1 MLAKNNAECH
11 EEVNE
16 KIKIALKLLNLR
28 DMCYLI
34 QFWSLY
40 GTGKYKF
47 LKTVNQPFGLGIYE
61 EGLCSYRKES
71 ERKWLPV
78 DAKVQEHD
86 LIPAVRVFKRGLPEW
101 TSDVTKGYSRNHPLQ
116 DCAFRSNLHG
126 YLVLPVFDSFTMS
139 CVGVLES
146 ITSSKYFDCAY
157 EVQQIHRAL
166 KAANLTSPQAFDSSP
181 MSYVDCNNTR
191 RELDEIF
198 KTLKDVCEAYKLPL
212 AQTWTIS
219 SKSSFVATGSN
230 IEMTCSSFNSNCIG
244 KVCMSTTSLPF
255 YVHDLRFWPF
265 REACKEHH
273 LLKSRG
279 VVGRALSSQGSC
291 FCADVTKLD
300 DDEYSLV
307 HNARMNGLASCFAIY
322 LHSIEHGSYVL
333 EFFLPVDMKEVADLQ
348 NLVHKV
354 KLHLKL
360 SSFVLGDVS
369 TTDLIGMQ
377 TNVSQLSLQMQLN
390 SKESATVGK
399 TNAETHCINAKN
411 QSTFSNNDLKNWNN
425 GISNTEELY
434 VNGVTRNK
442 LDVVTKQRRKHKKD
456 SVTREAIQQNFG
468 KPIGEAS
475 KRLGVSRSTLKR
487 VCRKLNITSWP
498 LPHRHKKPAHLSIY
512 VVVLLLVRMKRWSC
526 SSNRHGFS
534 AKWWICGKH
543 NAFDSKFK
551 MSIEAHGSSIISKPS
566 FIPPKD
572 EKILE
577 RHHLSQIFNE
587 PASIETPNTN
597 PPQVRFDMFPV
608 SPKKNMATVSADIR
622 MLIVKATYESD
633 MIKFQVPLS
642 SGLLELKNQVAR
654 RFKLRNSRL
663 HLKYRDEDDDLIL
676 IACDTDLRTLIPF
689 SGYSISKNTVKLIV
703 QTADDD

>member
-1 MLAKNNAECH
+1 MLAKINAECH

-34 QFWSLY
+34 QFWSLS

-47 LKTVNQPFGLGIYE
+47 LKT
-61 EGLCSYRKES
+61 
-71 ERKWLPV
+71 
-78 DAKVQEHD
+78 VQEHD

-101 TSDVTKGYSRNHPLQ
+101 TSDVTKDYSRNHPLQ

-126 YLVLPVFDSFTMS
+126 YLVLPVFDPFTMS

-166 KAANLTSPQAFDSSP
+166 KAANLTSPQAFDFPP
-181 MSYVDCNNTR
+181 MSYVDCNNTQ

-198 KTLKDVCEAYKLPL
+198 KTLKDVCEDYKLPL

-219 SKSSFVATGSN
+219 SKSSFVATGRN
-230 IEMTCSSFNSNCIG
+230 IEMT
-244 KVCMSTTSLPF
+244 
-255 YVHDLRFWPF
+255 Y
-265 REACKEHH
+265 
-273 LLKSRG
+273 
-279 VVGRALSSQGSC
+279 
-291 FCADVTKLD
+291 VTKLD

-322 LHSIEHGSYVL
+322 LHSIKHGSYVL

-348 NLVHKV
+348 NLVQKV

-377 TNVSQLSLQMQLN
+377 TDASQLSLHMQLN

-399 TNAETHCINAKN
+399 SDAETHCINAKD
-411 QSTFSNNDLKNWNN
+411 QSNFSNNDLKNRNN
-425 GISNTEELY
+425 GITNTKELY
-434 VNGVTRNK
+434 
-442 LDVVTKQRRKHKKD
+442 D

-498 LPHRHKKPAHLSIY
+498 LPHRHKKHAHLSIY

-551 MSIEAHGSSIISKPS
+551 MSIEAHGSSMISKPS
-566 FIPPKD
+566 FIPPND

-587 PASIETPNTN
+587 PDASIETPNTN

-608 SPKKNMATVSADIR
+608 SPKKNMAKISADIR

-663 HLKYRDEDDDLIL
+663 HLKYRDEDGDLIL